1 MPRFPRCTERARAF
15 LRVRKERATLYATG
29 LCLTL
34 LVALVSVFPTPALQR
49 ADLALYD
56 LMLAGRT
63 QAPQSPVPVVVGI
76 DEASLAAF
84 GQWPWPR
91 YRLAVLVEQLQQL
104 GAQVVAL
111 DFLMPEPDRTAPE
124 VIASERL
131 RDGMDAAAPP
141 LRLAGA
147 PAPLQVPLQD
157 GKDGKDG
164 NSQRLSEALGRGLT
178 VLGCYLDFSQPGAP
192 GSAAHPMAAPAGMVV
207 SRSLQGAGQW
217 PQPKG
222 QIRSLPLM
230 TGAASAEGFTNAL
243 QDMDGRLRRVPLLLL
258 SPEGQDVPSLALAAA
273 LLASPVRGLRL
284 DTDPA
289 GPVLHWGQ
297 RQIPLDHAGNLLLDW
312 RSSLPRYV
320 SALSVLQGR
329 MAPDSLRGA
338 IVVVGAW
345 AQGLGDRHL
354 IPSGQSTYGVAV
366 HATVLDNLL
375 SGRFIARPAWAR
387 GAEFLAVLVAGM
399 LCTLLLGQPS
409 YAWSVGVVAAGTA
422 GLYAAAQQLL
432 VQVGLHLS
440 PLLPMVALVLI
451 TTILSLLKYGL
462 EERQLLLRTRELS
475 EAQDNV
481 ITSFSA
487 LSEVRDKET
496 GGHILRTRRYVEIL
510 AEQLSTTPAYADLT
524 ASDIELL
531 GKSAPLHDIGKVGIP
546 DSILQKPGKL
556 TAEEYTI
563 MQTHPLIGAQ
573 ALARVID
580 STGRPGEK
588 SFLDYA
594 RQMVE
599 SHHERW
605 DGTGYP
611 HRLSGRAIPLA
622 GRLMALADVYD
633 ALISKRVYKRG
644 FSHEEVRSMLIKES
658 EAHFDPD
665 VVNAFLAR
673 EAQFLHIAQKFADP
687 PALPETAQAPA
698 APAMPAMPAA
708 LAQPPARAPGA
719 AVAVAGLQAQP

>member
-1 MPRFPRCTERARAF
+1 MPRVSRCAERVRAF
-15 LRVRKERATLYATG
+15 FRARKERFVLYAAG

-34 LVALVSVFPTPALQR
+34 LVALVSVFPTPAVQK
-49 ADLALYD
+49 AELALYD
-56 LMLAGRT
+56 LMLAGRS
-63 QAPQSPVPVVVGI
+63 QVPQSQVPVVVGI
-76 DEASLAAF
+76 DEDSLAAF

-91 YRLAVLVEQLQQL
+91 YRLALLVEQLQQL

-124 VIASERL
+124 VIALERL
-131 RDGMDAAAPP
+131 RDGMPTPATSLARAPV
-141 LRLAGA
+141 A
-147 PAPLQVPLQD
+147 LQAPLQD
-157 GKDGKDG
+157 G
-164 NSQRLSEALGRGLT
+164 NSLRLSEALRRGPT
-178 VLGCYLDFSQPGAP
+178 VLGYYLDFSAPGAP
-192 GSAAHPMAAPAGMVV
+192 GGAAQPMAAPAGMVV
-207 SRSLQGAGQW
+207 SRSPHGTGQW
-217 PQPKG
+217 PRPRG
-222 QIRSLPLM
+222 QIRSLPLV

-258 SPEGQDVPSLALAAA
+258 SPQGQDTPSLALAAA
-273 LLASPVRGLRL
+273 LLASPARALRL

-312 RSSLPRYV
+312 RGSAPRYV

-329 MAPDSLRGA
+329 MAPGSLRGS

-354 IPSGQSTYGVAV
+354 TPSGKFTYGVAV
-366 HATVLDNLL
+366 HAAVLDNLL

-387 GAEFLAVLVAGM
+387 GAELLAVLAAGV
-399 LCTLLLGQPS
+399 LCTVLLGRRGF
-409 YAWSVGVVAAGTA
+409 AWLVWVVAAGTA
-422 GLYAAAQQLL
+422 GLYAAGQQLL
-432 VQVGLHLS
+432 VQAGLHLS
-440 PLLPMVALVLI
+440 PLLPMAALVLI
-451 TTILSLLKYGL
+451 GSILSLLKYGL

-475 EAQDNV
+475 EAQDSV

-496 GGHILRTRRYVEIL
+496 GGHILRTRRYVEML
-510 AEQLSTTPAYADLT
+510 AEHLATTPAYADLT

-556 TAEEYTI
+556 TAEEYVV

-580 STGRPGEK
+580 GTGRPAEK
-588 SFLDYA
+588 SFLHYA

-605 DGTGYP
+605 DGKGYP
-611 HRLSGRAIPLA
+611 HRLSGQAIPLA

-633 ALISKRVYKRG
+633 ALISKRVYKKG
-644 FSHEEVRSMLIKES
+644 FSHQEVRQMLIAES
-658 EAHFDPD
+658 GAHFDPD
-665 VVNAFLAR
+665 VVGAFLAR
-673 EAQFLHIAQKFADP
+673 EADFLRIAQKFADP
-687 PALPETAQAPA
+687 PPLPE
-698 APAMPAMPAA
+698 
-708 LAQPPARAPGA
+708 PARAPDSPVLPPRPERPAVPVATA
-719 AVAVAGLQAQP
+719 AQAAPVSCAAVAGLQANA

>member
-1 MPRFPRCTERARAF
+1 MPRISRCTKQVRAF
-15 LRVRKERATLYATG
+15 FRVRKELFVLYATG

-34 LVALVSVFPTPALQR
+34 LVALVSVFPTQAVQR
-49 ADLALYD
+49 AELALYD
-56 LMLAGRT
+56 LMLAGRA
-63 QAPQSPVPVVVGI
+63 QAPQSQVPVVVGI
-76 DEASLAAF
+76 DEDSLAAF

-91 YRLAVLVEQLQQL
+91 YRLALLVEQLQQL
-104 GAQVVAL
+104 GAEVVAL
-111 DFLMPEPDRTAPE
+111 DFLMPESDRTDPQ

-131 RDGMDAAAPP
+131 RDGMPARTTAHLPGT
-141 LRLAGA
+141 L
-147 PAPLQVPLQD
+147 APLQAPLH
-157 GKDGKDG
+157 DG
-164 NSQRLSEALGRGLT
+164 NSQRLSEALGRGPT
-178 VLGCYLDFSQPGAP
+178 VLGYYLDFSHPGAP
-192 GSAAHPMAAPAGMVV
+192 GSAAHPAAAPAGMVV
-207 SRSLQGAGQW
+207 SRSLHGTGHW
-217 PQPKG
+217 PRPKG
-222 QIRSLPLM
+222 EIRSLPLI
-230 TGAASAEGFTNAL
+230 TAAASAEGFTNAL
-243 QDMDGRLRRVPLLLL
+243 QDMDGRLRRVPLLLS
-258 SPEGQDVPSLALAAA
+258 SPQDQDAPSLALAAA
-273 LLASPVRGLRL
+273 LLYSPVRSLRL

-289 GPVLHWGQ
+289 GPMLHWGP

-312 RSSLPRYV
+312 RSSPPRYV

-329 MAPDSLRGA
+329 VAPQSLRGS

-354 IPSGQSTYGVAV
+354 TPSGKFIYGVAV

-387 GAEFLAVLVAGM
+387 GAELLSVLAAGV
-399 LCTLLLGQPS
+399 LCTLLLAQRGFV
-409 YAWSVGVVAAGTA
+409 WSVWVAVAGTA
-422 GLYAAAQQLL
+422 GLYAAAHQLL
-432 VQVGLHLS
+432 VQAGLHLS
-440 PLLPMVALVLI
+440 PLLPMAALVLV
-451 TTILSLLKYGL
+451 TSILSLLKYGL
-462 EERQLLLRTRELS
+462 EERQLLMRTRELA
-475 EAQDNV
+475 EAQDSI

-487 LSEVRDKET
+487 LSEVRDRET

-510 AEQLSTTPAYADLT
+510 AEHLSTTPAYADLT

-556 TAEEYTI
+556 TAEEFTI
-563 MQTHPLIGAQ
+563 MRTHPLIGAQ

-580 STGRPGEK
+580 SSGRPGEK

-611 HRLSGRAIPLA
+611 HRLAGHAIPLA

-644 FSHEEVRSMLIKES
+644 FSHEEVRHMLIAES
-658 EAHFDPD
+658 GAHFDPD

-673 EAQFLHIAQKFADP
+673 EPDFLHIAKRFADP
-687 PALPETAQAPA
+687 PSQPEPPKASDSTAV
-698 APAMPAMPAA
+698 PAMPAMPVDS
-708 LAQPPARAPGA
+708 APQVAKASGA
-719 AVAVAGLQAQP
+719 AVAGLQTQA